1 MTSRNWL
8 REVRNAG
15 VGLTVA
21 TGLMLASAVSASAD
35 PSTSP
40 TPSTVANSAGAST
53 AASAPAASGDVLDQL
68 ADQYAVGSGGGQ
80 LSNLLKTCLK
90 LRAMG
95 FKPSKA
101 NLEAIQVAMTYR
113 PNQNPLINALKDT
126 IAYQAK
132 IKGQMEILQQ
142 AQAGQNANSAVMGA
156 APMPGASNP
165 AQLPVGPVA
174 QVPTEATP
182 VTP

>member
-1 MTSRNWL
+1 M
-8 REVRNAG
+8 
-15 VGLTVA
+15 
-21 TGLMLASAVSASAD
+21 
-35 PSTSP
+35 
-40 TPSTVANSAGAST
+40 
-53 AASAPAASGDVLDQL
+53 
-68 ADQYAVGSGGGQ
+68 GSGGGQ
-80 LSNLLKTCLK
+80 LSNLLRTCLK